1 MSRISRGYIIAIVG
15 TIIWSTTAI
24 LIRALNQIFGIPPL
38 VLAFWRDLLAAVTL
52 LLVLVL
58 LARRELRI
66 QLDQIGF
73 LILYGFVLSL
83 FNMLW
88 TVSVSLN
95 GAAVSTVLAY
105 SSPAF
110 TAVFAWL
117 IFRESMSWLKMGL
130 VALSILGCMFVA
142 GVFSAA
148 QWNTNLL
155 GVLTGL
161 LSGFLF
167 AVYSLMGKAAVNR
180 GLNSWLALCVT
191 FAFAACFLLLYNFI
205 LPVAITANPTRTL
218 LWQGLGWQG
227 WLLLVLLAAG
237 PTIGG
242 YGLYNLSLSYLPA
255 STSNLIATTEPVFTG
270 VQAFFILGERFN
282 LSQIIGS
289 VLTFASVILMR
300 VFFERISRSSTK
312 KDRSEPVTY
321 A

>member
-1 MSRISRGYIIAIVG
+1 VSLSRITRGYIIAIVG
-15 TIIWSTTAI
+15 TIIWSSTAI
-24 LIRALNQIFGIPPL
+24 LIRALNQSFGLPPL
-38 VLAFWRDLLAAVTL
+38 VLAFWRDLLAAATL
-52 LLVLVL
+52 F
-58 LARRELRI
+58 LALIMFARHELHIRS
-66 QLDQIGF
+66 DQIVF
-73 LILYGFVLSL
+73 FILYGFVLSL
-83 FNMLW
+83 YNTLW
-88 TVSVSLN
+88 TVSVGLN

-130 VALSILGCMFVA
+130 VALSILGCMFVV
-142 GVFSAA
+142 GVFSAV

-161 LSGFLF
+161 FSGFLF

-180 GLNSWLALCVT
+180 GLNSWLSLCIT

-205 LPVAITANPTRTL
+205 LPVGITANPTRTL
-218 LWQGLGWQG
+218 IWQGLGWQG
-227 WLLLVLLAAG
+227 WLLLILLAAG

-282 LSQIIGS
+282 SSQIIGS
-289 VLTFASVILMR
+289 VLILASVILMR
-300 VFFERISRSSTK
+300 IFIERISRPNTT
-312 KDRSEPVTY
+312 RRT

>member
-1 MSRISRGYIIAIVG
+1 LSRTTRGYLIAITG
-15 TIIWSTTAI
+15 TVIWSSTAI
-24 LIRALNQIFGIPPL
+24 LIRALNISYGMPPL

-52 LLVLVL
+52 FIVLVL
-58 LARRELRI
+58 FARRELRI
-66 QLDQIGF
+66 QTSQIGF
-73 LILYGFVLSL
+73 FILYGFVLSL
-83 FNMLW
+83 YNTLW
-88 TVSVSLN
+88 TVSVGLN

-117 IFRESMSWLKMGL
+117 LFRESMNWLKIGL

-161 LSGFLF
+161 SSGLLF

-191 FAFAACFLLLYNFI
+191 FACAACFLLLYNFI
-205 LPVAITANPTRTL
+205 LPVGITGNPTRTL
-218 LWQGLGWQG
+218 IWSGLGWKG
-227 WLLLVLLAAG
+227 WLLLLVLAAG

-255 STSNLIATTEPVFTG
+255 GTSNLIATTEPVFTG
-270 VQAFFILGERFN
+270 VQAFLILGERFT
-282 LSQIIGS
+282 LWQIIGS
-289 VLTFASVILMR
+289 VLILASVVLMR
-300 VFFERISRSSTK
+300 VFFERISRTQKSV
-312 KDRSEPVTY
+312 PQP
-321 A
+321 